1 MTDPSHSVATHP
13 AAPHHLPFFI
23 TPPGET
29 DVLLVGMT
37 IFLLL
42 VVVVIGNLY
51 FQLHSLP
58 ERVAHRGH
66 HVQMQLVAVLCL
78 LALFTHN
85 HAFWIAAL
93 LLAMVHLPDFTTPIN
108 SIAQSLEQMVRGSS
122 ATADMTGASVSAT
135 GDGASAALAHEAPSP
150 LSPAT
155 MQDVPVAAPVSSRDH
170 AASLAPPSTAAHS
183 PDVKRVPDPPE
194 QKRA

>member
-1 MTDPSHSVATHP
+1 MTDPSHSVAAHP
-13 AAPHHLPFFI
+13 AAPHYLPFFI

-29 DVLLVGMT
+29 DYLLVGMI

-42 VVVVIGNLY
+42 VVVLIGNLY
-51 FQLHSLP
+51 FKLHSLP
-58 ERVAHRGH
+58 EHIAHRGH

-85 HAFWIAAL
+85 HVYWIAAL

-108 SIAQSLEQMVRGSS
+108 SIAQSLQTMVRGSS
-122 ATADMTGASVSAT
+122 AADTGSSISAT
-135 GDGASAALAHEAPSP
+135 DEGAPAAPAHEAASSI
-150 LSPAT
+150 SPAT
-155 MQDVPVAAPVSSRDH
+155 IPGVAGPVPARGHGVR
-170 AASLAPPSTAAHS
+170 LAPPSTAVQS
-183 PDVKRVPDPPE
+183 PAVKHVPDSAE